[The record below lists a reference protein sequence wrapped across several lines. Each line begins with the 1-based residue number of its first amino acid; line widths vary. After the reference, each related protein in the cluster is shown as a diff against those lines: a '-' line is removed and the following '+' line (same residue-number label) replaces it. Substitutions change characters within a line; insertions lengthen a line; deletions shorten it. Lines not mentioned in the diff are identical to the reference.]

1 MSLIGPALVD
11 GVIIS
16 SLYGLLASGLVIIYT
31 TSGVIN
37 FAQGALAIFAV
48 FVLKTLTD
56 HGVTFLTATLVA
68 VAVGALIGV
77 AIDRLTLAPVRQA
90 SALNRSIIT
99 IGWLIT
105 LQYAAVLLFN
115 AGVSTN
121 IGHICDRCS
130 ERLVSVGGLGITAQD
145 LVTVVVTVAVGAGL
159 ALFFRRTYT
168 GVAMRAASQDVDAT
182 RLMGVSVDRISALA
196 WGLGGALATIGG
208 ILITPRLGALDS
220 GTLTVYLIQSLA
232 AALLGGL
239 RSLPRTAVGALV
251 LGMSQE
257 LIAVIPGLRGLP
269 GLKFTVAFVV
279 ILVALVVNPDLAR
292 ATAQVVSEK
301 VVEPVRARWWTWVRW
316 TAIGLVAL
324 FLLLVGI
331 GSGGAGGW
339 FGDVNRFYW
348 AQVFGDGCIFLSL
361 VLLTGFVG
369 QISLCQFTFA
379 GFGAFFTAIL
389 TARWGLPFLVAVP
402 LAALCTAPIGMLIG
416 IPALRVRGLQ
426 LAVVTLAFTLV
437 GDQLFFAQSFPLSG
451 GAPGQRVDPVAGP
464 VDLSDPT
471 AHSLFWTLLAGF
483 LLAALA
489 VGALQRS
496 PSGRAF
502 FAVRDSENAAT
513 AMGISLTRTKL
524 TAFSLAAGIAGLG
537 GGLFALTLPSVS
549 SPDFNPGLSITFL
562 ALIIL
567 AGIRSVWGAL
577 VAATFY
583 IWGPVVIKAILAH
596 LGADPTLAVT
606 WQQLLSGV
614 LLILTVILNPS
625 GIVGSLEELPLAV
638 VLLARRRRRRG
649 PEPAAGPGVA

>member
-11 GVIIS
+11 GIILA
-16 SLYGLLASGLVIIYT
+16 SLYGLLATGVVIIYN

-48 FVLKTLTD
+48 FILKTLTD
-56 HGVTFLTATLVA
+56 HNVAFGVAALVA
-68 VAVGALIGV
+68 VIAGALIGV
-77 AIDRLTLAPVRQA
+77 AIDRLTLAPVRNQ
-90 SALNRSIIT
+90 SPLNKSIIT

-121 IGHICDRCS
+121 IDRICSRCG
-130 ERLVSVGGLGITAQD
+130 EQVFAVGGLGVNMQD
-145 LVTVVVTVAVGAGL
+145 IVTVLATLAIGGGL
-159 ALFFRRTYT
+159 MVFFRRTFT
-168 GVAMRAASQDVDAT
+168 GVAMRAASQNVDAT
-182 RLMGVSVDRISALA
+182 KLMGVSVNRVSAIA
-196 WGLGGALATIGG
+196 WALGGALATIGG

-220 GTLTVYLIQSLA
+220 GTLTIYLIQSLA

-239 RSLPRTAVGALV
+239 RSLPRTAIGALI

-269 GLKFTVAFVV
+269 GLKFSVAFVV
-279 ILVALVVNPDLAR
+279 IVVALFINPDLAKT
-292 ATAQVVSEK
+292 TAQQVTEK
-301 VVEPVRARWWTWVRW
+301 VVEPFKARWWTYTKWA
-316 TAIGLVAL
+316 TLGLIGLFFV
-324 FLLLVGI
+324 LVGI

-348 AQVFGDGCIFLSL
+348 AQAFGDGCVFLSL
-361 VLLTGFVG
+361 VVLTGFVG

-379 GFGAFFTAIL
+379 GFGAFFTAIF
-389 TARWGLPFLVAVP
+389 TAKWGLPFFFAVP
-402 LAALCTAPIGMLIG
+402 LAALCTAPIGMIIG

-451 GAPGQRVDPVAGP
+451 GAPGQPVNATAGP
-464 VDLSDPT
+464 IDLTDPT
-471 AHSLFWTLLAGF
+471 AHSLFWTLLIGF
-483 LLAALA
+483 VVVALA
-489 VGALQRS
+489 VLALQRS
-496 PSGRAF
+496 PSGRSF

-513 AMGISLTRTKL
+513 AVGISLTRMKL
-524 TAFSLAAGIAGLG
+524 AAFSLSAGIAGVG

-567 AGIRSVWGAL
+567 AGIRSVYGAL

-583 IWGPVVIKAILAH
+583 IWGPVVIKAILGHFGLDQAQ
-596 LGADPTLAVT
+596 AFN
-606 WQQLLSGV
+606 WQQLLSGI
-614 LLILTVILNPS
+614 LLIQTVILNPS
-625 GIVGSLEELPLAV
+625 GIVGSLEELPLIGALV
-638 VLLARRRRRRG
+638 AKRLRHHG
-649 PEPAAGPGVA
+649 PATAPGTGVA

>member
-11 GVIIS
+11 GIILS
-16 SLYGLLASGLVIIYT
+16 SLYGLLATGLVIIYN

-56 HGVTFLTATLVA
+56 HGVNFLTAALVA
-68 VAVGALIGV
+68 IAVGALIGV

-121 IGHICDRCS
+121 IGHICGRCS
-130 ERLVSVGGLGITAQD
+130 ERLVSVGGLGVTAQD
-145 LVTVVVTVAVGAGL
+145 LVTVVVTLALGAGL

-182 RLMGVSVDRISALA
+182 RLMGVSVDRVSALA
-196 WGLGGALATIGG
+196 WGLGGALATVGG

-239 RSLPRTAVGALV
+239 RSLPRTAIGALV

-279 ILVALVVNPDLAR
+279 ILVALIVNPDLAR
-292 ATAQVVSEK
+292 TTAQAVSER
-301 VVEPVRARWWTWVRW
+301 VIEPVRARWWTWARW
-316 TAIGLVAL
+316 SVMALAAL
-324 FLLLVGI
+324 FLFLVGI

-348 AQVFGDGCIFLSL
+348 AQVFGDACIFLSL
-361 VLLTGFVG
+361 VVLTGFVG

-379 GFGAFFTAIL
+379 GFGAFFTAIF
-389 TARWGLPFLVAVP
+389 TARWGLPFFVAVP
-402 LAALCTAPIGMLIG
+402 LAALCTAPIGMIIG

-483 LLAALA
+483 VLVA
-489 VGALQRS
+489 VAVSALQRS

-513 AMGISLTRTKL
+513 AMGISLTRMKL
-524 TAFSLAAGIAGLG
+524 AAFSLAAGIAGLG

-583 IWGPVVIKAILAH
+583 IWGPVVIKAILGH
-596 LGADPTLAVT
+596 LGADPTLAFT

-614 LLILTVILNPS
+614 LLILTVILNPG
-625 GIVGSLEELPLAV
+625 GIIGSLEELPVAGALV
-638 VLLARRRRRRG
+638 ARRLRG
-649 PEPAAGPGVA
+649 RGTAPAAGRGVA

>member
-11 GVIIS
+11 GLIIS
-16 SLYGLLASGLVIIYT
+16 SLYALLASGVVIIYN

-48 FVLKTLTD
+48 FILKTLTD
-56 HGVTFLTATLVA
+56 HGSPFLLAALVA
-68 VAVGALIGV
+68 IAAGALIGV

-90 SALNRSIIT
+90 SALNKSIIT

-121 IGHICDRCS
+121 ISHICGRCS
-130 ERLVSVGGLGITAQD
+130 ERLFSIGGLGVNAQD
-145 LVTVVVTVAVGAGL
+145 LITVLVTLAIGGGL
-159 ALFFRRTYT
+159 AMFFKRAYM
-168 GVAMRAASQDVDAT
+168 GVAMRAASQNVDAT
-182 RLMGVSVDRISALA
+182 RLMGVSVNRVSALA
-196 WGLGGALATIGG
+196 WAIGGAMATIGG

-220 GTLTVYLIQSLA
+220 GTLTIYLIESLA

-239 RSLPRTAVGALV
+239 RSLPRTAIGALV

-257 LIAVIPGLRGLP
+257 LIAIIPGLRGLP
-269 GLKFTVAFVV
+269 GLKFSVAFVV
-279 ILVALVVNPDLAR
+279 IVAALIINPDLAR
-292 ATAQVVSEK
+292 TSAQVVTEK
-301 VVEPVRARWWTWVRW
+301 VVEPFRARWWTYTRW
-316 TAIGLVAL
+316 STMAAVAL
-324 FLLLVGI
+324 FFFLVGI
-331 GSGGAGGW
+331 GGTGGW

-361 VLLTGFVG
+361 VVLTGFVG

-379 GFGAFFTAIL
+379 GFGAFFTAIF
-389 TARWGLPFLVAVP
+389 TAKWGLPFFFAVP
-402 LAALCTAPIGMLIG
+402 LAALCTAPIGMIIG
-416 IPALRVRGLQ
+416 VPALRVRGLQ
-426 LAVVTLAFTLV
+426 LAAVTLAFTLV

-451 GAPGQRVDPVAGP
+451 GAPGQPVNPVAGP
-464 VDLSDPT
+464 IDLSDPT
-471 AHSLFWTLLAGF
+471 AHSLFWTLLIGF
-483 LLAALA
+483 VVVALA
-489 VGALQRS
+489 VSALQRS

-513 AMGISLTRTKL
+513 AMGISLTRMKL
-524 TAFSLAAGIAGLG
+524 AAFSLSAGIAGLG

-583 IWGPVVIKAILAH
+583 IWGPVVIKAILGH
-596 LGADPTLAVT
+596 LGADPAQAFNY
-606 WQQLLSGV
+606 QQLLSGL
-614 LLILTVILNPS
+614 LLILTVIMNPT
-625 GIVGSLEELPLAV
+625 GIVGSLEELPLIGTLV
-638 VLLARRRRRRG
+638 IRRLRGRG
-649 PEPAAGPGVA
+649 PAPAAGTGVA

>member
-11 GVIIS
+11 GLIIS
-16 SLYGLLASGLVIIYT
+16 SLYALLAAGLVIIHS

-48 FVLKTLTD
+48 FVLKSLTD
-56 HGVTFLTATLVA
+56 HGVNFLTAALVA
-68 VAVGALIGV
+68 IAVGALIGV
-77 AIDRLTLAPVRQA
+77 AIDRLTLAPVRRA

-121 IGHICDRCS
+121 ISHICGRCG
-130 ERLVSVGGLGITAQD
+130 ERLFSVGGLGVNAQD
-145 LVTVVVTVAVGAGL
+145 VVTVLVTAAIGVGL
-159 ALFFRRTYT
+159 AMFFTRTFL
-168 GVAMRAASQDVDAT
+168 GVAMRAASQNVDAT
-182 RLMGVSVDRISALA
+182 RLMGVSVDSVSALA
-196 WGLGGALATIGG
+196 WAIGGAMATVGG

-220 GTLTVYLIQSLA
+220 GTLTIYLIESLA

-257 LIAVIPGLRGLP
+257 LIAIVPGLRGLP
-269 GLKFTVAFVV
+269 GLKFSVAFVV
-279 ILVALVVNPDLAR
+279 ILAALIINPDLAR
-292 ATAQVVSEK
+292 TSAQVVSEK
-301 VVEPVRARWWTWVRW
+301 VVEPFRARWWTYTRRA
-316 TAIGLVAL
+316 AIATVVL
-324 FLLLVGI
+324 FFLLVGI
-331 GSGGAGGW
+331 GGTGGW

-348 AQVFGDGCIFLSL
+348 AQVFGDACIFLSL
-361 VLLTGFVG
+361 VVLTGFVG

-379 GFGAFFTAIL
+379 GFGAFLTAIL
-389 TARWGLPFLVAVP
+389 TARWGLPYFLAVP
-402 LAALCTAPIGMLIG
+402 LAALCTAPIGMIIG
-416 IPALRVRGLQ
+416 VPALRVRGLQ
-426 LAVVTLAFTLV
+426 LAAVTLAFTLV
-437 GDQLFFAQSFPLSG
+437 GDQLLFAQSFPLSG
-451 GAPGQRVDPVAGP
+451 GAAGQQVNPVAGP
-464 VDLSDPT
+464 IDLSDPT

-483 LLAALA
+483 GVVALA
-489 VGALQRS
+489 VAALQRS

-513 AMGISLTRTKL
+513 AMGISLTRVKL
-524 TAFSLAAGIAGLG
+524 AAFSLAAGIAGLG

-577 VAATFY
+577 VAATLY
-583 IWGPVVIKAILAH
+583 IWGPVVIRAVLGH
-596 LGADPTLAVT
+596 VGADPAQAFSY
-606 WQQLLSGV
+606 QQLLSGL
-614 LLILTVILNPS
+614 LLIVTVIVNPT
-625 GIVGSLEELPLAV
+625 GIVGSLAELPLAGTLV
-638 VLLARRRRRRG
+638 ARRLRGRRAA
-649 PEPAAGPGVA
+649 PAAGTEVA

>member
-11 GVIIS
+11 GTILA
-16 SLYGLLASGLVIIYT
+16 SLYALLASGVVIIYN

-48 FVLKTLTD
+48 FILKTLTD
-56 HGVTFLTATLVA
+56 HGVNFLSAALIA
-68 VAVGALIGV
+68 IAAGALIGV
-77 AIDRLTLAPVRQA
+77 AIDRLTLAPVRNQ
-90 SALNRSIIT
+90 SALNKSIIT

-121 IGHICDRCS
+121 IDRICGRCG
-130 ERLVSVGGLGITAQD
+130 EQLFSVGGLGVTPQD
-145 LVTVVVTVAVGAGL
+145 VATVAVTLAIGGGL
-159 ALFFRRTYT
+159 ALFFRRTFT
-168 GVAMRAASQDVDAT
+168 GIAMRAASQNVDAT
-182 RLMGVSVDRISALA
+182 KLMGVSVNRVSAIA
-196 WGLGGALATIGG
+196 WALGGALATIGG

-220 GTLTVYLIQSLA
+220 GTLTIYLIQSLA

-239 RSLPRTAVGALV
+239 RSLPRTAIGALV

-257 LIAVIPGLRGLP
+257 LIAIIPGLRGLP

-279 ILVALVVNPDLAR
+279 ILVALIINPDLAKV
-292 ATAQVVSEK
+292 TAQTVTEK
-301 VVEPVRARWWTWVRW
+301 VVEPFRARWWTYVRW
-316 TAIGLVAL
+316 STMALIGI
-324 FLLLVGI
+324 FFLLVGI
-331 GSGGAGGW
+331 GGTGGW

-361 VLLTGFVG
+361 VVLTGFVG

-379 GFGAFFTAIL
+379 GFGAFFTAIF
-389 TARWGLPFLVAVP
+389 TAKWGLPFFFAVP
-402 LAALCTAPIGMLIG
+402 LAALCTAPIGMIIG

-451 GAPGQRVDPVAGP
+451 GAPGQPVNATAGP
-464 VDLSDPT
+464 IDLTDAT
-471 AHSLFWTLLAGF
+471 AHSLFWTLLIGF
-483 LLAALA
+483 A
-489 VGALQRS
+489 VVAVAVAALQRS

-513 AMGISLTRTKL
+513 AVGISLSRMKL
-524 TAFSLAAGIAGLG
+524 AAFSLAAGIAGVG

-583 IWGPVVIKAILAH
+583 IWGPVVIKSL
-596 LGADPTLAVT
+596 LGHFGLDPAQAFN

-614 LLILTVILNPS
+614 LLIQTVILNPS
-625 GIVGSLEELPLAV
+625 GIVGSLAELPLIGTLV
-638 VLLARRRRRRG
+638 ARRLRHRG
-649 PEPAAGPGVA
+649 TAPAAGAGVA